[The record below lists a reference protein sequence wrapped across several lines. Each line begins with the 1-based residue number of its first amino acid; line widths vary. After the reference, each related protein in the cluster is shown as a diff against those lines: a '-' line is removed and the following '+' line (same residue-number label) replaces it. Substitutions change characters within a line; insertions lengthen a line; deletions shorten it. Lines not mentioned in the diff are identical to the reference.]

1 MKNGKDNKEKKIY
14 LNNED
19 KVIGC
24 QLFWLEFCVSGIIV
38 NNNTKNVDKS
48 KNIRSLLFRMV
59 YGKA

>member
-1 MKNGKDNKEKKIY
+1 MAMTIMKKKYIY

-38 NNNTKNVDKS
+38 NNNTKHVDES